1 LCYIVIE
8 YNERGENMEYPD
20 FALLIKEFRS
30 YRKKTVY
37 EVAEFVEVSP
47 TYISQIENGKKL
59 PSKKVL
65 FPLARFLGLKN
76 DKGYWEKV
84 YNTNYHEKKLLEVY
98 AEYKNISFKKL
109 YNEYSDYIS
118 SEIRKNLKEFGDIE
132 KRRNNEFSVN
142 KKNGNVELLKKPY
155 FDLEWLLT
163 QDQYH
168 VFYGREYN
176 IQNLNKDKISISEFS
191 LYNILNDIDIKI
203 IKGLIDA
210 YISNKYLELTEENHK
225 KHFSKE

>member
-1 LCYIVIE
+1 
-8 YNERGENMEYPD
+8 MEYPD
-20 FALLIKEFRS
+20 FALLIKKYRS
-30 YRKKTVY
+30 FRKKTVY

-65 FPLARFLGLKN
+65 FPLVRFLGLKN

-84 YNTNYHEKKLLEVY
+84 VNDEFSGTNLLEVY
-98 AEYKNISFKKL
+98 AKYKNISVSDL
-109 YNEYSDYIS
+109 YHEYSDYVS
-118 SEIRKNLKEFGDIE
+118 SEIRKNLNELGDME
-132 KRRNNEFSVN
+132 KRKNNEVSVN
-142 KKNGNVELLKKPY
+142 KKNGDIEPIKKPY

-168 VFYGREYN
+168 VFYGRRYN

-225 KHFSKE
+225 NHFSKE

>member
-1 LCYIVIE
+1 
-8 YNERGENMEYPD
+8 MEYPD
-20 FALLIKEFRS
+20 FALLIKKYRS
-30 YRKKTVY
+30 FRKKTVY

-65 FPLARFLGLKN
+65 FPLVRFLGLKN
-76 DKGYWEKV
+76 DKGYWKKV
-84 YNTNYHEKKLLEVY
+84 ENEEFDGLDLLEVY
-98 AEYKNISFKKL
+98 AEYKKINSKELFYEYFNYVSDEIKTNF
-109 YNEYSDYIS
+109 NELQDL
-118 SEIRKNLKEFGDIE
+118 ERRKNNK
-132 KRRNNEFSVN
+132 FSVN
-142 KKNGNVELLKKPY
+142 KKNGDIEPTKKPY

-168 VFYGREYN
+168 VFYGRNYN
-176 IQNLNKDKISISEFS
+176 IQKINKDNVSLSEFS

-210 YISNKYLELTEENHK
+210 YISNKYMELTEENHK
-225 KHFSKE
+225 NHFSKE